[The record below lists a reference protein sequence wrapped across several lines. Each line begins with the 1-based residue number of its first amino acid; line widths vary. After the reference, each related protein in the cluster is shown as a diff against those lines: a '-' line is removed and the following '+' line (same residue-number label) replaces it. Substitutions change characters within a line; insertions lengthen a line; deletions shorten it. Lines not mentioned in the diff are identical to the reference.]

1 MRTRALFL
9 LLAFSAIL
17 PATTY
22 GQIGNMLRNKM
33 GKVINAGA
41 RTANKEVDNQIDSAA
56 TKETQKAIDREKEK
70 ADAREDSIR
79 LANAGQSEQSDA
91 ARSSSQGSQSSSAG
105 GGFDLGKMMGNKVT
119 LKYNEDYSFS
129 SRIYMVAESYDKKDV
144 IKMDLYMY
152 YSSTSPSVGVETK
165 SINSA
170 ENGTAAVVSNMV
182 VDAEN
187 KCFII
192 LTEINASKMGIISPA
207 QDENAAK
214 TDKNGKPVKNTP
226 PPVFTKTGNSKVI
239 AGYKCDEYSYIDK
252 ENKTTG
258 KVWFTKDAKLKI
270 DKNGWKNTNMAT
282 YYGNAEFKDG
292 IILANEA
299 YDDKGKLTMKSEAK
313 EINENFP
320 HSISIKGYTLRQM
333 NMN

>member
-1 MRTRALFL
+1 MKTRTLFL
-9 LLAFSAIL
+9 ALTLVAVFPLASNA
-17 PATTY
+17 
-22 GQIGNMLRNKM
+22 QVGNLLRNKM
-33 GKVINAGA
+33 GKVLNAGA
-41 RTANKEVDNQIDSAA
+41 RTANKEIDNQIDSAA
-56 TKETQKAIDREKEK
+56 TKEAQNVIDMEKEK
-70 ADAREDSIR
+70 AAVREDSIR
-79 LANAGQSEQSDA
+79 QANASQSEKSDGA
-91 ARSSSQGSQSSSAG
+91 KSSSQGSQPSGG

-119 LKYNEDYSFS
+119 LKYNDDYSFS

-152 YSSTSPSVGVETK
+152 YSSTSSGVGVETK
-165 SINSA
+165 SISSE
-170 ENGTAAVVSNMV
+170 ENGTAPVVSTMV

-187 KCFII
+187 KCLII
-192 LTEINASKMGIISPA
+192 LTEVNASKMGIISPV
-207 QDENAAK
+207 QDENAAQ
-214 TDKNGKPVKNTP
+214 TDKNGKPVKKAT

-239 AGYKCDEYSYIDK
+239 AGYKCDEYSYVDS
-252 ENKTTG
+252 ESKTTG

-270 DKNGWKNTNMAT
+270 DRNGWKNTGMSA

-320 HSISIKGYTLRQM
+320 HSISTKGYTLRQM

>member
-1 MRTRALFL
+1 MRTKALFF
-9 LLAFSAIL
+9 LLAFTAIL
-17 PATTY
+17 PAATY
-22 GQIGNMLRNKM
+22 GQVGNMLRNKM

-70 ADAREDSIR
+70 AAAREDSINKVNASQS
-79 LANAGQSEQSDA
+79 ANSDGAKTSGQSSKP
-91 ARSSSQGSQSSSAG
+91 S
-105 GGFDLGKMMGNKVT
+105 GGFDMGKLMGNKVT
-119 LKYNEDYSFS
+119 LKYNDDYSFN

-144 IKMDLYMY
+144 IKMEMYMY

-165 SINSA
+165 SISSE
-170 ENGTAAVVSNMV
+170 ENGTAAATSTMV
-182 VDAEN
+182 MDGEN
-187 KCFII
+187 KCFIV
-192 LTEINASKMGIISPA
+192 LTEVNASKMGIISPV
-207 QDENAAK
+207 QDENTAQ
-214 TDKNGKPVKNTP
+214 TEKNGKPVKKTT
-226 PPVFTKTGNSKVI
+226 PPVFTKTGNSRVV
-239 AGYKCDEYSYIDK
+239 AGYKCDEYSYVDAD
-252 ENKTTG
+252 NKTTG

-270 DKNGWKNTNMAT
+270 DRNGWKNTGMAA
-282 YYGNAEFKDG
+282 YYGNADFKDG

-320 HSISIKGYTLRQM
+320 HSISTKGYTLRQM